1 MLFNSTKNQLKS
13 ILEKSLFNMREA
25 SRSLSLDE
33 FILNT
38 IESLMQ
44 IEREEYL
51 KVAKNQGLSDKS
63 NGFYKRNYNLPRTRD
78 GNFSPATIELVKAS
92 NEQVQ
97 DLVLGLYKKGMTRDI
112 FLIYWLIF
120 W

>member
-1 MLFNSTKNQLKS
+1 MSPNSTKNQIKI
-13 ILEKSLFNMREA
+13 ILTKSLFNMREA

-51 KVAKNQGLSDKS
+51 ETAKGQGLAYKTHY
-63 NGFYKRNYNLPRTRD
+63 FYWLTLVFLSTYFWAVPFITSESGAILGYLRNYALQNR
-78 GNFSPATIELVKAS
+78 S
-92 NEQVQ
+92 
-97 DLVLGLYKKGMTRDI
+97 
-112 FLIYWLIF
+112 
-120 W
+120 

>member
-1 MLFNSTKNQLKS
+1 MLFNSTKNQVKS
-13 ILEKSLFNMREA
+13 ILTKSLFNMREA

-51 KVAKNQGLSDKS
+51 EAAKNQGLSDKS
-63 NGFYKRNYNLPRTRD
+63 NGFYKRNPWFAEVASFTINSDNGDIERDAKSVVEAYN
-78 GNFSPATIELVKAS
+78 K
-92 NEQVQ
+92 
-97 DLVLGLYKKGMTRDI
+97 
-112 FLIYWLIF
+112 
-120 W
+120 